1 MYLIM
6 YDQQLR
12 MEDKNIKRLVPC
24 EVEIKLVNYDY
35 KVRQTVIGGRVK
47 NFPVNFSGSSQIP
60 ILPASP
66 LGKLTVLH
74 YHNKYHKEPDTIVT
88 HTRRDVWVV
97 NCRKF
102 ASSID
107 YKCVICQ
114 AGRKQRSAQIMGDL
128 PPSRSTDTSPAWS
141 AINMDLF
148 GPLWI
153 RDECVKRGPR
163 VNKKVWGVI
172 FCCTRTRG
180 IYLDIATDYSTES
193 VLHTVRRLLA
203 SKGQVR
209 LIISDCG
216 LQL

>member
-1 MYLIM
+1 MS
-6 YDQQLR
+6 
-12 MEDKNIKRLVPC
+12 
-24 EVEIKLVNYDY
+24 NYTY
-35 KVRQTVIGGRVK
+35 VVKYTVIGGRVK
-47 NFPVNFSGSSQIP
+47 NFPVGFSTKSQIP

-66 LGKLTVLH
+66 LGRLAVLH
-74 YHNKYHKEPDTIVT
+74 YHNRHHKEPDTIVA
-88 HTRRDVWVV
+88 HTRMDIWVV
-97 NCRKF
+97 SCRKI

-107 YKCVICQ
+107 SKCVICLL
-114 AGRKQRSAQIMGDL
+114 GRKRRAAQVMGDL
-128 PPSRSTDTSPAWS
+128 PPVRSSDMSPAWT
-141 AINMDLF
+141 AVNMDLF

-203 SKGQVR
+203 SKGNVR
-209 LIISDCG
+209 TIISFIILIFIHHGKIMTEEFIKDVTR
-216 LQL
+216 